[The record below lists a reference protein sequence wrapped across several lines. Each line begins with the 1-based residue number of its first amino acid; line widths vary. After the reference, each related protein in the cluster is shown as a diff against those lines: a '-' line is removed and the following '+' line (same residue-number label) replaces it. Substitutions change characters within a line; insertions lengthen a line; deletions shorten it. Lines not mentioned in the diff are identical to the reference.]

1 MTESKPKKPKKPK
14 PTEAQLKA
22 REEDRLARADTKSK
36 SLQNGQKIIIGGM
49 VLAMARKNAG
59 LSEFLLAA
67 IPEEVTRENDIKR
80 LDDII
85 IELKTNVERLK
96 K

>member
-1 MTESKPKKPKKPK
+1 MKEPKPKKPK

-22 REEDRLARADTKSK
+22 REDDTLARADTKAK

-49 VLAMARKNAG
+49 MLAMARKDAG
-59 LSEFLLAA
+59 LSKLLLAA
-67 IPEEVTRENDIKR
+67 IKEQVTRPNDIKR

-85 IELKTNVERLK
+85 IELKSNIERLK

>member
-1 MTESKPKKPKKPK
+1 MNEPKPKKPRA
-14 PTEAQLKA
+14 TAEQLKA
-22 REEDRLARADTKSK
+22 REQDRLARADTKAK

-49 VLAMARKNAG
+49 VLAMARKDAQ
-59 LSEFLLAA
+59 LSNFLLAA
-67 IPEEVTRENDIKR
+67 IKQEVTRENDIKR

-85 IELKTNVERLK
+85 SELKSNVERLK

>member
-1 MTESKPKKPKKPK
+1 MNEPKAKKPKA
-14 PTEAQLKA
+14 TAEQLKA
-22 REEDRLARADTKSK
+22 REQDRLARADTKAK

-49 VLAMARKNAG
+49 VLAIARKDAG
-59 LSEFLLAA
+59 LSNFLLKA
-67 IPEEVTRENDIKR
+67 ITQEVTRENDIKR

-85 IELKTNVERLK
+85 VELKSNIERLK

>member
-1 MTESKPKKPKKPK
+1 MKEPKPKKPK

-22 REEDRLARADTKSK
+22 REDDRLARADTKAK

-49 VLAMARKNAG
+49 MLAMARKDAG
-59 LSEFLLAA
+59 LSKLLLAA
-67 IPEEVTRENDIKR
+67 IKEQVTRPNDIKR

-85 IELKTNVERLK
+85 IELKSNVERLK

>member
-1 MTESKPKKPKKPK
+1 MKEPKAKKPK
-14 PTEAQLKA
+14 PTAEQLEA
-22 REEDRLARADTKSK
+22 REQDRLARANTKSK

-49 VLAMARKNAG
+49 ILSIARKDAG
-59 LSEFLLAA
+59 LSNLLLAF
-67 IPEEVTRENDIKR
+67 IKQEVTRETDIKR

-85 IELKTNVERLK
+85 LELQTNIKRLK

>member
-1 MTESKPKKPKKPK
+1 MKEPKPKKPK

-22 REEDRLARADTKSK
+22 REDDRLARADTKAK

-49 VLAMARKNAG
+49 MLAMARKDAG
-59 LSEFLLAA
+59 LSKLLLAA
-67 IPEEVTRENDIKR
+67 IKEQVTRPNDIKR

-85 IELKTNVERLK
+85 IELKSNIERLK

>member
-1 MTESKPKKPKKPK
+1 MNEPKPKKPKKPK
-14 PTEAQLKA
+14 PTEEQLKA
-22 REEDRLARADTKSK
+22 REQDRLARADTKAK

-49 VLAMARKNAG
+49 VLSMARKDAG
-59 LSEFLLAA
+59 LSKFLLAS
-67 IPEEVTRENDIKR
+67 IKEQVTRANDIKR

-85 IELKTNVERLK
+85 IELKSNVERLK

>member
-1 MTESKPKKPKKPK
+1 MKEPKPKKPK
-14 PTEAQLKA
+14 PTAEQLKA
-22 REEDRLARADTKSK
+22 REQDRLARADTKSK

-49 VLAMARKNAG
+49 MLSMARKDAG
-59 LSEFLLAA
+59 LSDLLLAF
-67 IPEEVTRENDIKR
+67 IKQEVTRETDIKR

-85 IELKTNVERLK
+85 LELQSNIERLK

>member
-1 MTESKPKKPKKPK
+1 MNEPKPKKRK
-14 PTEAQLKA
+14 PTAEQLKA
-22 REEDRLARADTKSK
+22 REQDRLARADTKAK

-49 VLAMARKNAG
+49 VLAIARKDAG
-59 LSEFLLAA
+59 LSKFLLAA
-67 IPEEVTRENDIKR
+67 IKEQVTRANDIKR

-85 IELKTNVERLK
+85 IELKSNVERLEKIK